1 MSAQELILDDGF
13 CFGLGAFETI
23 AVMYGQPVFLEPHLK
38 RLREALD
45 FFGIPDPVTAEWV
58 DEILKKHCV
67 KNGVLKIMVSRR
79 IVCGPAGKT
88 LIPRRIMSVAL
99 C

>member
-45 FFGIPDPVTAEWV
+45 FFGIPD
-58 DEILKKHCV
+58 L
-67 KNGVLKIMVSRR
+67 S
-79 IVCGPAGKT
+79 
-88 LIPRRIMSVAL
+88 LIHICRQYPQFHAVRYL
-99 C
+99 